1 MPGPR
6 QKLSVLEGN
15 GRKHLSKTEK
25 AQRAAQE
32 VNLPK
37 PDKMP
42 VPKWLPKEYRTAYR
56 NLSKQ
61 LLEADMG
68 MAVLD
73 ADTVAR
79 YVVAVALYDQTTQ
92 QVNDLMIHAEER
104 SNKLMDKLGEALAE
118 QKPDPVELAEMLE
131 HLVAAKATTGKA
143 LAAAVKNQNT
153 YFTQARACANDMG
166 MTITSRCRLILPE
179 SSQPKEPNAFE
190 EMLRRKMQG

>member
-6 QKLSVLEGN
+6 QKLSVLEGTGN
-15 GRKHLSKTEK
+15 KHLSKSEK

-32 VNLPK
+32 INLPK
-37 PDKMP
+37 PLKMP
-42 VPKWLPKEYRTAYR
+42 VPKWLPTQYRTAYR
-56 NLSKQ
+56 KLSKQ
-61 LLEADMG
+61 LLEVDIGVAE
-68 MAVLD
+68 LD

-79 YVVAVALYDQTTQ
+79 YVVAVALYDQMTQ

-104 SNKLMDKLGEALAE
+104 SDKLMDKLGEALAE

-131 HLVAAKATTGKA
+131 HLVAAKAATGKA

-166 MTITSRCRLILPE
+166 MTITSRCRLVLPE